1 MNIGIIGLGL
11 IGGSLAKA
19 LKKYTNHYVYG
30 QDILSDV
37 CQQAIDEDSIDEILT
52 PATYHKCQVIL
63 VALYPHLA
71 IDVISSH
78 VEDIAKGTLV
88 VDCCGVKQSICTALW
103 PLAKQY
109 GFTFIGGHPM
119 AGVENF
125 GYSAAIPELF
135 QGASMILTP
144 ESDLDHVVEAQ
155 AEQLFLS
162 IGFNR
167 ICRCTPQEHDR
178 MIAYTSQLAH
188 VVSSAYVQSPA
199 AMKHLGFSAGS
210 FQDMT
215 RVAKLNEAMWVELF
229 VTNKQYLLEELTGL
243 ITRLQLFATAISDE
257 DKEALWHLLHVGRAI
272 REQINH
278 LQYSAEENQ

>member
-109 GFTFIGGHPM
+109 GYFHRRTSDGGCRKFWLFCCYPGTFSRGI
-119 AGVENF
+119 
-125 GYSAAIPELF
+125 
-135 QGASMILTP
+135 
-144 ESDLDHVVEAQ
+144 DD
-155 AEQLFLS
+155 
-162 IGFNR
+162 
-167 ICRCTPQEHDR
+167 
-178 MIAYTSQLAH
+178 
-188 VVSSAYVQSPA
+188 
-199 AMKHLGFSAGS
+199 
-210 FQDMT
+210 
-215 RVAKLNEAMWVELF
+215 
-229 VTNKQYLLEELTGL
+229 
-243 ITRLQLFATAISDE
+243 
-257 DKEALWHLLHVGRAI
+257 
-272 REQINH
+272 INP
-278 LQYSAEENQ
+278 

>member
-30 QDILSDV
+30 EDILPDI
-37 CQQAIDEDSIDEILT
+37 CQQAMNEGSIDEILT
-52 PATYHKCQVIL
+52 PATYQKCQIIL

-88 VDCCGVKQSICTALW
+88 IDCCGVKQSICAALW
-103 PLAKQY
+103 PLARQY

-144 ESDLDHVVEAQ
+144 ESDLDSVVEAQ

-257 DKEALWHLLHVGRAI
+257 DKDALWRLLHEGRTI
-272 REQINH
+272 REKINH